1 MIYARASRFARAVT
15 NLKKTKKTRSRL
27 KKEND
32 RVMVVVDAIRHKGYF
47 SSFSTLRF
55 FAEKLILTSRQNLT
69 ELNNTRGVISDT
81 VGSEIH

>member
-32 RVMVVVDAIRHKGYF
+32 RVMVVVGAIRHKGYF
-47 SSFSTLRF
+47 FEFFNLAF

-69 ELNNTRGVISDT
+69 VLTNTRGVISET